1 MTSWSVARPGAAR
14 LVLLGRFVALGVLL
28 LAARWLLVPAS
39 DDGPALVV
47 EVAAGS
53 DADAVR
59 RAIVDAALVD
69 EAVRAGW
76 PLADPV
82 VRDRLRDAAG
92 AAAAGGD
99 DGDGE
104 RGEALARGLAAIDP
118 VTRARLAWIGREL
131 VRTRTPARAP
141 TAAELAAYRAAH
153 PTRYD
158 PPWLAFR
165 QRVVTSVRHGARAD
179 AAARA
184 LAAALADAGADAAG
198 GDPSLLPARMSGT
211 PAMIDAR
218 FGPGFAAGIAAAPL
232 GRWSGPVAGTF
243 GAHVVWREPARPP
256 DDVATSDALAV
267 RVARDWAH
275 DRHAE
280 ELRRAIERLVAGRHV
295 IVREVLELGEAA
307 P

>member
-1 MTSWSVARPGAAR
+1 MTSWPVARPGAGRLGIVAR
-14 LVLLGRFVALGVLL
+14 FFVLGALL
-28 LAARWLLVPAS
+28 LAGRHLLFPAPDARAP
-39 DDGPALVV
+39 LVV

-59 RAIVDAALVD
+59 RAAVDAALVD

-76 PLADPV
+76 PLGDPV
-82 VRDRLRDAAG
+82 VGVRVPEAG
-92 AAAAGGD
+92 
-99 DGDGE
+99 E
-104 RGEALARGLAAIDP
+104 SFARGLVAADP

-131 VRTRTPARAP
+131 VKSRTPARAP

-158 PPWLAFR
+158 PAWLSFR
-165 QRVVTSVRHGARAD
+165 QRVVSNARHGARTDAD
-179 AAARA
+179 ARA
-184 LAAALADAGADAAG
+184 LAASLAGLGPDAAG
-198 GDPSLLPARMSGT
+198 GDPSLLPAHMSGT

-218 FGPGFAAGIAAAPL
+218 FGAGFAARVAAAPI
-232 GRWSGPVAGTF
+232 GGWYGPVAGTF
-243 GAHVVWREPARPP
+243 GEHVVWREPARVPS
-256 DDVATSDALAV
+256 DDAASGAVAAGDAVAI

-280 ELRRAIERLVAGRHV
+280 DVRRAIDQLVARRRV
-295 IVREVLELGEAA
+295 VVREVEQREDGEVT